1 MDSVQMATS
10 AGRTAGALLTLFN
23 SANRHAAKTFTIPGI
38 DPSLLTVWSSFSHIY
53 L

>member
-23 SANRHAAKTFTIPGI
+23 SANRHAAKTKPGI
-38 DPSLLTVWSSFSHIY
+38 DPSLLMVWSSFSHIY